1 MEKGSL
7 LQRLEAQCSWVKT
20 PSGRYSNEVKRIVC
34 QFVASEE
41 LNWGEVSRELG
52 MDYSSVIEWPRQLK
66 HRARHGKIIRFS
78 ESEKINIVRELES
91 GSLSITQVADRYAI
105 HPSNIRR
112 WQKQYSL
119 QFYPQPSIAKPMA
132 DQASEEN
139 KESAELQERVRLL
152 EKALFEEKLKVEA
165 LQTMIKVAEQE
176 LNIGI
181 RKKFGTKQ
189 SES

>member
-1 MEKGSL
+1 
-7 LQRLEAQCSWVKT
+7 
-20 PSGRYSNEVKRIVC
+20 
-34 QFVASEE
+34 
-41 LNWGEVSRELG
+41 
-52 MDYSSVIEWPRQLK
+52 
-66 HRARHGKIIRFS
+66 
-78 ESEKINIVRELES
+78 
-91 GSLSITQVADRYAI
+91 
-105 HPSNIRR
+105 
-112 WQKQYSL
+112 
-119 QFYPQPSIAKPMA
+119 MA

-152 EKALFEEKLKVEA
+152 EKALFEEKLKVEG